1 MSQQTGSK
9 SSFYLNLINIFN
21 LQIQDDPQ
29 RLKRVLVVSGV
40 FFLSVLIGL
49 FFPLEYLPI
58 PIVLMVAVVVI
69 IVYLRYPPLG
79 LLALLFAAMLIRFE
93 IGTGTGT
100 SINFVVMLI
109 PVLLGVW
116 FADTVVRKR
125 KISFVLS
132 RPIWPL
138 LALAIVSLLA
148 FGIGQLPWFVF
159 ARAAPFRSQIA
170 GLATFLLSVGA
181 FFLISNLITEI
192 RWLKRLTWMF
202 LLIAPVYLLAVAV
215 PAAGGVLFEII
226 PRGAGGSLFY
236 VWLVAIAF
244 SQVLLNR
251 ELSKFWRMMLIGLLV
266 ITLFVTFV
274 ILFDWK
280 SGWVPAMVA
289 VGVIIFIRY
298 PRLGILLA
306 LISLIFLRDIP
317 AQIIATDEYSY
328 TTRIIAWEI
337 IWDEIVKVNPLLGLG
352 PANYYFYTPMFPI
365 LGYSVEFN
373 SHNNYVD
380 IVAQIGLLGLAC
392 LLWFAAELGVLGLGL
407 LKRPMDGFSKAYVFG
422 VLGGLAGTLAAGM
435 LGDWVIPFVYNIGV
449 RGLHTSVIGWIF
461 LGGLIVIERI
471 YSAPRSQL
479 QEVS

>member
-1 MSQQTGSK
+1 
-9 SSFYLNLINIFN
+9 
-21 LQIQDDPQ
+21 
-29 RLKRVLVVSGV
+29 
-40 FFLSVLIGL
+40 
-49 FFPLEYLPI
+49 
-58 PIVLMVAVVVI
+58 
-69 IVYLRYPPLG
+69 
-79 LLALLFAAMLIRFE
+79 
-93 IGTGTGT
+93 
-100 SINFVVMLI
+100 
-109 PVLLGVW
+109 
-116 FADTVVRKR
+116 
-125 KISFVLS
+125 
-132 RPIWPL
+132 
-138 LALAIVSLLA
+138 
-148 FGIGQLPWFVF
+148 
-159 ARAAPFRSQIA
+159 
-170 GLATFLLSVGA
+170 
-181 FFLISNLITEI
+181 
-192 RWLKRLTWMF
+192 
-202 LLIAPVYLLAVAV
+202 
-215 PAAGGVLFEII
+215 
-226 PRGAGGSLFY
+226 
-236 VWLVAIAF
+236 
-244 SQVLLNR
+244 
-251 ELSKFWRMMLIGLLV
+251 
-266 ITLFVTFV
+266 
-274 ILFDWK
+274 
-280 SGWVPAMVA
+280 MVA